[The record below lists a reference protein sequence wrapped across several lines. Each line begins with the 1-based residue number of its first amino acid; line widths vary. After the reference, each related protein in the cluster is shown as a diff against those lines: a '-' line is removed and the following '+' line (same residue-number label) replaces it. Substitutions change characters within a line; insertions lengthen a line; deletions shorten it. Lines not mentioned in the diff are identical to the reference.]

1 MKVKYW
7 IVFLVGM
14 MSANLFAQKNTTPTD
29 SIQADSLVKF
39 AKVFLGTKYC
49 YSNCTPN
56 KGFDCSGFV
65 YFVFNNFN
73 QKVPRSSIEY
83 KGIKPAIPL
92 DSAKAG
98 DIIVFTG
105 TNSRNRNP
113 GHVGIVI
120 SNDYGVPTFIHSS
133 SGKKRGVIISD
144 FNESPY
150 YKKRFIK
157 VVRLVKVYK

>member
-1 MKVKYW
+1 MRQFIYIALLFFASHTMV
-7 IVFLVGM
+7 
-14 MSANLFAQKNTTPTD
+14 FAQKKHVSD
-29 SIQADSLVKF
+29 SVQVDSLMQF
-39 AKVFLGTKYC
+39 AKSFLGTKYK
-49 YSNCTPN
+49 YSSCSP
-56 KGFDCSGFV
+56 KAGFDCSGFV
-65 YFVFNNFN
+65 YYVFTHYNC
-73 QKVPRSSIEY
+73 KVPRSSIEY

-98 DIIVFTG
+98 DVIVFTG

-120 SNDYGVPTFIHSS
+120 STENGVPTFIHSS

-157 VVRLVKVYK
+157 VVRPVKVYK

>member
-1 MKVKYW
+1 MRFRFF
-7 IVFLVGM
+7 IVVFFLV
-14 MSANLFAQKNTTPTD
+14 SSVQLFAQKKLITD
-29 SIQADSLVKF
+29 SVQVDSLIQF
-39 AKVFLGTKYC
+39 AKSFLGTKYK
-49 YSNCTPN
+49 YSSCSP
-56 KGFDCSGFV
+56 KAGFDCSGFV
-65 YFVFNNFN
+65 YYVFSNF
-73 QKVPRSSIEY
+73 KCHVPRSSIEY

-98 DIIVFTG
+98 DVIVFTG

-120 SNDYGVPTFIHSS
+120 ACENGVPTFIHSS

-157 VVRLVKVYK
+157 IVRLVNVYK

>member
-1 MKVKYW
+1 MKVKQL
-7 IVFLVGM
+7 IILM
-14 MSANLFAQKNTTPTD
+14 LLSAGVNMFAQTNKLPSD

-39 AKVFLGTKYC
+39 ARSFLGTKYC
-49 YSNCTPN
+49 YSNCTPT

-83 KGIKPAIPL
+83 KGIKPAITL
-92 DSAKAG
+92 DSVKAG

-120 SNDYGVPTFIHSS
+120 SNDNGVPTFIHSS

>member
-1 MKVKYW
+1 M
-7 IVFLVGM
+7 FLMLSLSTTV
-14 MSANLFAQKNTTPTD
+14 LAQKNVSPTD

-39 AKVFLGTKYC
+39 AKAFLGTKYC

-65 YFVFNNFN
+65 YFVFNHFN

-120 SNDYGVPTFIHSS
+120 SNDNGVPTFIHSS